1 MNNLTSL
8 VQEYKQTNNPTL
20 MNKIYTELNP
30 LIQTK
35 ASFIFYKKYYPLS
48 LYNKCYPCQKCTNQ
62 LNSNCKTCKKCTCIK
77 GTFNL
82 YKSHLCELEDV
93 ESDLWLEI
101 LKIIKSYD
109 VTRDFDTYLYASI
122 WNILPSF
129 LTMDFIKS
137 IKTESLSKT
146 YRDNTTGEKEDD
158 FQLGVLT
165 VDYHLLL
172 EKQSNLEI
180 IFDSCKTDTERNILK
195 LTSAGYNQKE
205 IGEQLNVTPQYIC
218 QVMKAVKE
226 RIKDILKSDK

>member
-1 MNNLTSL
+1 MENLTPL
-8 VQEYKQTNNPTL
+8 IREYKQTNNPAL
-20 MNKIYTELNP
+20 LNKIYQELNP

-48 LYNKCYPCQKCTNQ
+48 LYNRCYPCQICTNQ
-62 LNSNCKTCKKCTCIK
+62 LNSNCKTCKKCTCTK

-82 YKSHLCELEDV
+82 YKSHLCEIEDV

-137 IKTESLSKT
+137 IKTNSLTKIDKSS
-146 YRDNTTGEKEDD
+146 GDD
-158 FQLGVLT
+158 FQLQPLVEE
-165 VDYHLLL
+165 L
-172 EKQSNLEI
+172 ENAVEKNVKLELM
-180 IFDSCKTDTERNILK
+180 FTSCKTDTERNILK
-195 LTSAGYNQKE
+195 LISAGYNQKE
-205 IGEQLNVTPQYIC
+205 IGEQLKVTPQYIG
-218 QVMKAVKE
+218 QVMKLVKE
-226 RIKDILKSDK
+226 RIKDILKNEE